1 MPHMAVVTETIS
13 LVTRGF
19 GDTHDLTPSVQDVVL
34 RSGVTDGIVCISVPG
49 STGGITT
56 VELEEGV
63 LEDLREALERLVPSR
78 TGYKHDTRWG
88 DGNGFAHVR
97 AALVGASQ
105 CFPVVDRKAVL
116 GTWQQIVFLD
126 FDNRSRS
133 RRIIVQVMGDRE
145 E

>member
-1 MPHMAVVTETIS
+1 MAVVTETIS
-13 LVTRGF
+13 LSTRGF
-19 GDTHDLTPSVQDVVL
+19 GDIHDLTPGVQEIVM
-34 RSGVTDGIVCISVPG
+34 RSGITAGIVCVSVPG

-63 LEDLREALERLVPSR
+63 LDDLREALERLVPSR
-78 TGYKHDTRWG
+78 NRYKHDARWG

-97 AALVGASQ
+97 AALVGASR

-133 RRIIVQVMGDRE
+133 RRIVVQVMGERE

>member
-1 MPHMAVVTETIS
+1 MAVVTETIS
-13 LVTRGF
+13 LSTRGF
-19 GDTHDLTPSVQDVVL
+19 GDVHDLTPGVQDIVL
-34 RSGVTDGIVCISVPG
+34 RSGIAAGIVCVSVPG

-56 VELEEGV
+56 IELEEGV
-63 LEDLREALERLVPSR
+63 LEDLNAALERLVPSR
-78 TGYKHDTRWG
+78 GHYKHDARWG

-97 AALVGASQ
+97 AALIGASRS
-105 CFPVVDRKAVL
+105 FPVVDRKVVL

-133 RRIIVQVMGDRE
+133 RRIIVQVLGDRE